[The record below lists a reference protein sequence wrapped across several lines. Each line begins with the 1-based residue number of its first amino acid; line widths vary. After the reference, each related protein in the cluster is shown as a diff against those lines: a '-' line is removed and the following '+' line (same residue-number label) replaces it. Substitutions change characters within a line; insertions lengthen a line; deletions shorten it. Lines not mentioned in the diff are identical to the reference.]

1 MLICMRTTLNLDDE
15 LVAEA
20 KILAVRRRTTLT
32 AVIEAALREAVD
44 AATRS
49 ETPIDL
55 PTWRGGR
62 QIGDFDLND
71 SSSVWEFLDAERR
84 TP

>member
-1 MLICMRTTLNLDDE
+1 MRTTLNLDDE

-20 KILAVRRRTTLT
+20 KILAVHRRTTLT
-32 AVIEAALREAVD
+32 AVIETALRDAVD
-44 AATRS
+44 AATKR
-49 ETPIDL
+49 ETPLDL

>member
-1 MLICMRTTLNLDDE
+1 MRTTLNLNDE

-32 AVIEAALREAVD
+32 AVIEMALRDAVD
-44 AATRS
+44 AAMKRQA
-49 ETPIDL
+49 PIDL
-55 PTWRGGR
+55 PTWHLGK

-71 SSSVWEFLDAERR
+71 SSSVWEFLDAER
-84 TP
+84 PPS

>member
-1 MLICMRTTLNLDDE
+1 MVICMKTTLNLNDE
-15 LVAEA
+15 LIAEA
-20 KILAVRRRTTLT
+20 KILAIRRRTTLT
-32 AVIEAALREAVD
+32 AIIEAALRHAVD
-44 AATRS
+44 AATRN

>member
-1 MLICMRTTLNLDDE
+1 MRTTLNLNDE

-32 AVIEAALREAVD
+32 AVIENALRDAV
-44 AATRS
+44 AAADERRRV
-49 ETPIDL
+49 IADL
-55 PTWRGGR
+55 PTWDLGK

-71 SSSVWEFLDAERR
+71 SSSIWEFLDAEDR
-84 TP
+84 TR